1 MSTTHKFT
9 NSFLQRLHEIVNS
22 STVANLKTTSDI
34 YNVLYPYVRA
44 VIDNPA
50 AYEESKTSSIYKC
63 ISQHIETKISTYER
77 MDLNVSMCFT
87 LYMYI
92 YH

>member
-1 MSTTHKFT
+1 MSQSRIFT
-9 NSFLQRLHEIVNS
+9 NSFLQRLNEVANS
-22 STVANLKTTSDI
+22 QSVANLKTTSDI

-44 VIDNPA
+44 VIDNPD

-63 ISQHIETKISTYER
+63 ISEHHETKISTYER